1 MATITKLSD
10 LDLNGS
16 YNYADYLTWRFE
28 ETVELIKGKIFPMSP
43 APNVKHQ
50 QISFR
55 MSGKFYNYFR
65 NQPCRVFCAP
75 FDVRLLDKKKSEK
88 GDKNIYTVV
97 QPDLCVICD
106 KSKLDEQGCIGSPD
120 LIVEI
125 LSKGN
130 SKKEMRIKYD
140 LYEETGV
147 GEYWVV
153 FPYEQVLQ
161 QFILE
166 KGKYQLKGSFA
177 EDDIFK
183 AHLFSDLEIDL
194 AEIFRE

>member
-1 MATITKLSD
+1 
-10 LDLNGS
+10 
-16 YNYADYLTWRFE
+16 
-28 ETVELIKGKIFPMSP
+28 
-43 APNVKHQ
+43 
-50 QISFR
+50 
-55 MSGKFYNYFR
+55 
-65 NQPCRVFCAP
+65 
-75 FDVRLLDKKKSEK
+75 
-88 GDKNIYTVV
+88 VV

-183 AHLFSDLEIDL
+183 AYLFSDLEIDL